1 MLLLGFFET
10 CPDRIILVPLGP
22 IGFYG
27 MMVANKV
34 MGFGELVACNGATR
48 SGNLLVVDI
57 ILSSL
62 NFWVNFSLVG
72 IKCQQF
78 LITTFPLLV

>member
-1 MLLLGFFET
+1 
-10 CPDRIILVPLGP
+10 
-22 IGFYG
+22 
-27 MMVANKV
+27 MVANKV
-34 MGFGELVACNGATR
+34 MGFGELVACNGATH
-48 SGNLLVVDI
+48 SGNLVVVDI

-78 LITTFPLLV
+78 PITTFPFSFKKSYNRSRLFVRKILFISTDPNDIFL